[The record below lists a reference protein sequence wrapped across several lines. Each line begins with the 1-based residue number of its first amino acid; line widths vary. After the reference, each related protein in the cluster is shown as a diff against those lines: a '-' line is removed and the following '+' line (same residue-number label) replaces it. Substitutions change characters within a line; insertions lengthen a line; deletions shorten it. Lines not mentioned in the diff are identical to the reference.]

1 MLGTFSAQAYDEP
14 SASGLVTSLSQA
26 QSCCASIADLPFQP
40 VELDSITDVLIDQNS
55 PAFEFHTGKSYF
67 AAFKLPENVPTFS
80 VFIQSRAKNSVFSPS
95 VLLLDANRTPVR
107 VIPASV
113 AQYTP
118 AEMLDPDSLDMS
130 FNIERSYL
138 DNPKTEYYLVIM
150 TTPSDMA
157 GQTQLIHPAKTFAKR
172 SNTVP
177 PDIDDPIA
185 RHSPGGLV
193 KLELRSGT
201 VESNADFMSRVSSK
215 VNSWFGVGES
225 APDSGAAGHQV
236 SAGNAAAA
244 ASTGVPPQPI
254 GQAIP
259 DRSPTPG
266 MQKQQM
272 VRQVPVNM
280 LAETE
285 AFYNQLIT
293 SKVAEGDIDSAMRL
307 VEEAERAGSKT
318 ARDSFIEAVKGLK

>member
-1 MLGTFSAQAYDEP
+1 MLGSFSARAYDEP
-14 SASGLVTSLSQA
+14 SASALVTSLSQA

-40 VELDSITDVLIDQNS
+40 VALDSTTDVLIDENS

-80 VFIQSRAKNSVFSPS
+80 VFIQSRAKKSVFSPS

-113 AQYTP
+113 ARYTE
-118 AEMLDPDSLDMS
+118 AQMLDPDSLDMS

-157 GQTQLIHPAKTFAKR
+157 GQTQLIHPSKTFAKR
-172 SNTVP
+172 NNTVP

-201 VESNADFMSRVSSK
+201 VESNADFMSRVSNK

-225 APDSGAAGHQV
+225 TDNGAAGHQV
-236 SAGNAAAA
+236 SA
-244 ASTGVPPQPI
+244 ASSPAVSTNVPPQPI

-266 MQKQQM
+266 MQAQQT